1 MPHSIFLILEPCSS
15 ARLALAIKVK
25 FGSAQWQLMVG
36 HFNTV
41 TIKYWPGAASSI
53 QPQLLTRC

>member
-1 MPHSIFLILEPCSS
+1 MFLILEPCSS